1 MKQFILVLFAILL
14 FNSCGETEIEEETN
28 PYKGVKTK
36 KVSHYNFLKEKF
48 GESVY
53 EKKPYRLE
61 IARLN
66 VDGEVIEIV
75 YYDSTGKELDI
86 DKFGKSGE
94 RIKKYDES
102 GRLHIIERNYL
113 SGKQYERW
121 EYEYTEFDSIK
132 SIINTDENNA
142 LKERLENL
150 FDSDNRKFEINK
162 YDINNNLKS
171 KEKIYYKGKSKY
183 PNKIVEYNVEG
194 DETDRTEIEYTW
206 FDIDSVNIK
215 TRLEISSIENFTSKQ
230 LYAYNKS
237 GKKVESNFSYH
248 SEDSE
253 YSTTVVS
260 TANYDS
266 TGKMVSFFNKVA
278 FESDELEPS
287 EKLIFEYEYYD
298 DED

>member
-1 MKQFILVLFAILL
+1 MKKFMLVQFAILF
-14 FNSCGETEIEEETN
+14 FNSCGETEIAEETN

-86 DKFGKSGE
+86 NKYGTNG
-94 RIKKYDES
+94 RQIKKYDES

-121 EYEYTEFDSIK
+121 EYDYTEFDSIK
-132 SIINTDENNA
+132 SIINTDENND
-142 LKERLENL
+142 LKEKLENL
-150 FDSDNRKFEINK
+150 FDSDNRKIEINK
-162 YDINNNLKS
+162 YDIDNNLRS
-171 KEKIYYKGKSKY
+171 KEKIYYQGKSKY
-183 PNKIVEYNVEG
+183 PNKIVAYNKEG
-194 DETDRTEIEYTW
+194 DETEQTEIEYTW

-215 TRLEISSIENFTSKQ
+215 TRLEINSIENFNSEQ
-230 LYAYNKS
+230 VYIYNKS

-248 SEDSE
+248 LDDSED
-253 YSTTVVS
+253 STTVVS
-260 TANYDS
+260 SANYDS
-266 TGKMVSFFNKVA
+266 TGKMVSFFNKAA
-278 FESDELEPS
+278 FDSDELKPT

-298 DED
+298 EH

>member
-1 MKQFILVLFAILL
+1 M
-14 FNSCGETEIEEETN
+14 
-28 PYKGVKTK
+28 
-36 KVSHYNFLKEKF
+36 
-48 GESVY
+48 
-53 EKKPYRLE
+53 
-61 IARLN
+61 
-66 VDGEVIEIV
+66 

-171 KEKIYYKGKSKY
+171 KEKIYYQGKSKY

-194 DETDRTEIEYTW
+194 DETERTEIEYTW

-215 TRLEISSIENFTSKQ
+215 TRLEISSIENSTFKQ
-230 LYAYNKS
+230 LYTYNKS
-237 GKKVESNFSYH
+237 GKIVESNFSMH

-253 YSTTVVS
+253 FPSTVVS

-266 TGKMVSFFNKVA
+266 TY
-278 FESDELEPS
+278 
-287 EKLIFEYEYYD
+287 KL
-298 DED
+298 